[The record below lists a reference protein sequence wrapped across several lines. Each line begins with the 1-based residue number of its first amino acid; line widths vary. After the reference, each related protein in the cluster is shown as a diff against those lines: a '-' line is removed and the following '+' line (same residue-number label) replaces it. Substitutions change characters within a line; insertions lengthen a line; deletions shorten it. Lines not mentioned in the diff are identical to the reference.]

1 MALAR
6 PIDLILTIPDF
17 ALEKENPANVGSVV
31 ALHILSFLRVH
42 KPPILQAFSFL
53 SFLSSRHLSQ
63 LHTIIMAQY
72 NQVQQGLYDLSPDTK
87 TGPSICNPND
97 PSNHGRFNTG
107 KPIPSPNNIE
117 LDTITTNQN
126 LMYQNV
132 PIVYSHRPLRS
143 RPLWKRLGKIG
154 TTILGLGTLV
164 ILVACA
170 LLVYL
175 WQGAEKARNR
185 QPQGK
190 VWDRIVFDGYA
201 TRLVTICSAAI
212 RISMGFQIGLLGAA
226 MAAIILET
234 SGCRLSD
241 LATLSLSRA
250 FGSESS
256 PWQIFL
262 IAKGNGKTLS
272 HSILLLLITILSLL
286 MSSFTS
292 TILLSD
298 FDTIPVAA
306 PNNTQSINIG
316 FDINKETAVFAGI
329 SYWQSKPLAHWRY
342 AEARPPNADQTPAPK
357 NIADTGDIYRAVI
370 PMGNVN
376 ERTSLEYYSGPTV
389 VGNVRTACV
398 GPSFLNATLQYVDT
412 GDGSTSGLY
421 LQAKFDGSTGWS
433 QGPTINETQPARI
446 SCRINN
452 DWLQAD
458 SMYWPL
464 SICSFFNTSNQ
475 APINQSLKNPL
486 SRRPYGFRP
495 VLLLNASD
503 VLNGLAPVFDEE
515 TQTMLSFT
523 VPESLQVSKFSRDGP
538 WTTAKTANGT
548 ELFQASICFFSQFTP
563 LLYNV
568 TMSGRAITSEPTSIA
583 RWQTLQ
589 GQNGTDFLKQQ
600 EAGSSFEARGILGL
614 EILEG
619 PSSMASTGDENW
631 DETVYWMIYLSLFK
645 YRISGGWTFNND
657 AINNA
662 FGTITDWPAHP
673 EHSHLFQTVLQKTDD
688 PAQAI
693 QALFFRLY
701 QMIFYDLQ
709 PYFTQEQSAV
719 TVHVK
724 RVLVPN
730 RWRGLIII
738 MAGVILHFCLTLT
751 TLLIF
756 VVSTKNS
763 MLGNVWQAVS

>member
-1 MALAR
+1 
-6 PIDLILTIPDF
+6 
-17 ALEKENPANVGSVV
+17 
-31 ALHILSFLRVH
+31 
-42 KPPILQAFSFL
+42 
-53 SFLSSRHLSQ
+53 
-63 LHTIIMAQY
+63 MAQY
-72 NQVQQGLYDLSPDTK
+72 SQVQQGHYDFSPDTK
-87 TGPSICNPND
+87 TGPSIYNPND
-97 PSNHGRFNTG
+97 SFNYGHFNTG

-117 LDTITTNQN
+117 LDTITTNRH
-126 LMYQNV
+126 LMYQNA

-143 RPLWKRLGKIG
+143 RPLWKRLGKTGI
-154 TTILGLGTLV
+154 TILGLGTLV

-170 LLVYL
+170 LLVCL

-190 VWDRIVFDGYA
+190 VWDKIVFDGYA
-201 TRLVTICSAAI
+201 AQLVTICSAAI

-234 SGCRLSD
+234 SGCQLSD
-241 LATLSLSRA
+241 LAKLSLSRA

-256 PWQIFL
+256 SWEIFL
-262 IAKGNGKTLS
+262 ATKGNRKALPY
-272 HSILLLLITILSLL
+272 SILLLLTTMLSLV
-286 MSSFTS
+286 MTFTS
-292 TILLSD
+292 TILLFD
-298 FDTIPVAA
+298 FDAIFIAA
-306 PNNTQSINIG
+306 PNTTQSINIG

-329 SYWQSKPLAHWRY
+329 SYWQSKPVAHWRY
-342 AEARPPNADQTPAPK
+342 AEARPPHADQTLAPEDV
-357 NIADTGDIYRAVI
+357 ADTGDVYRAFI
-370 PMGNVN
+370 PMGSVN

-389 VGNVRTACV
+389 VGNVRTTCV

-433 QGPTINETQPARI
+433 QGPTINGTQPARI

-452 DWLQAD
+452 EWLQAD
-458 SMYWPL
+458 STYWPL
-464 SICSFFNTSNQ
+464 SLCSFFNTSDQ
-475 APINQSLKNPL
+475 APINQKLKNPL

-515 TQTMLSFT
+515 TQTLSSVA

-548 ELFQASICFFSQFTP
+548 ELFQASICFLSQFTP

-631 DETVYWMIYLSLFK
+631 DEMVYWMIYSSLFK

-657 AINNA
+657 AINSA

-673 EHSHLFQTVLQKTDD
+673 EHSHLLQTVLQKTDD

-756 VVSTKNS
+756 VASTKSS
-763 MLGNVWQAVS
+763 MLGNVWQAVSQIISPETRVVVEAVSNNDMEDVDVAKWVKSTTHDEHVYGLSTSFDTGGSKIRRI

>member
-1 MALAR
+1 
-6 PIDLILTIPDF
+6 
-17 ALEKENPANVGSVV
+17 
-31 ALHILSFLRVH
+31 
-42 KPPILQAFSFL
+42 
-53 SFLSSRHLSQ
+53 
-63 LHTIIMAQY
+63 MAQY
-72 NQVQQGLYDLSPDTK
+72 SQVQQGLYDLSPK

-97 PSNHGRFNTG
+97 PFNYRHFNTG
-107 KPIPSPNNIE
+107 KPMPSPNDIKLN
-117 LDTITTNQN
+117 TFRANQH
-126 LMYQNV
+126 LMYENE
-132 PIVYSHRPLRS
+132 PIVYSHQPLKS
-143 RPLWKRLGKIG
+143 RPLWKRLGKTGI
-154 TTILGLGTLV
+154 TILGLGTLI

-185 QPQGK
+185 QPRGE
-190 VWDRIVFDGYA
+190 VWDRIVFNGYA
-201 TRLVTICSAAI
+201 TQLVTICSAAI
-212 RISMGFQIGLLGAA
+212 RSSIGFQIGLLSAA
-226 MAAIILET
+226 MAAVILET

-256 PWQIFL
+256 PWEIFL
-262 IAKGNGKTLS
+262 IAKGNRKILS
-272 HSILLLLITILSLL
+272 HSILLLLTTILSLA
-286 MSSFTS
+286 MTSFTS
-292 TILLSD
+292 TILLFD

-306 PNNTQSINIG
+306 PNTTQSINIG

-329 SYWQSKPLAHWRY
+329 SYWQSKPLAHWRF
-342 AEARPPNADQTPAPK
+342 AEARPPNADQTIAPK
-357 NIADTGDIYRAVI
+357 DITDTGDIYRAFI
-370 PMGNVN
+370 PMGSVN

-398 GPSFLNATLQYVDT
+398 RSNFLNASLQYVDT
-412 GDGSTSGLY
+412 GDESTSGLY
-421 LQAKFDGSTGWS
+421 LQAKLDGSTGWS

-452 DWLQAD
+452 EWLQAN
-458 SMYWPL
+458 STYWPL
-464 SICSFFNTSNQ
+464 SLCSFNRSDK
-475 APINQSLKNPL
+475 APVNQSLKNPL

-503 VLNGLAPVFDEE
+503 ALNGLAPVFNEE
-515 TQTMLSFT
+515 TQTMPSFA

-548 ELFQASICFFSQFTP
+548 ELFQASVCFLSQFTP

-614 EILEG
+614 DILEG

-631 DETVYWMIYLSLFK
+631 DEMVYWMIYSSLFK
-645 YRISGGWTFNND
+645 HSISGGWTFNND
-657 AINNA
+657 AITSW
-662 FGTITDWPAHP
+662 FGTIANWPAHP
-673 EHSHLFQTVLQKTDD
+673 EHSHLLQTVLQKTDD
-688 PAQAI
+688 PAQAV

-701 QMIFYDLQ
+701 QMIFYDLL

-724 RVLVPN
+724 HVLVPS
-730 RWRGLIII
+730 RWRGLVIV
-738 MAGVILHFCLTLT
+738 MAGVILHFCLTST

-756 VVSTKNS
+756 AVSTKSS
-763 MLGNVWQAVS
+763 MLGNAWQAVSQIISPETRVVVEAVSNNDLKDVDVAKWVKSTTHDEHVYGLSTSFDNGGSRIRRI